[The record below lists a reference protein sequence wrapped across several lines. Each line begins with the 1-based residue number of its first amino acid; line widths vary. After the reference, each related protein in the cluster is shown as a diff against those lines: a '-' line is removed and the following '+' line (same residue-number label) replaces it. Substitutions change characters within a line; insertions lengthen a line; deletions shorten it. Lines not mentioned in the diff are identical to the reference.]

1 MPKPLSKA
9 EIEDFREKLIDAA
22 TRLFAE
28 RGRQDFTLKEL
39 TSELGVSPMTPYRY
53 FEDKDA
59 MLAAV
64 RARAFDRF
72 ADALEVAFAKPGPAP
87 MRALA
92 VYDAY
97 VDFARREPAAYR
109 LMFDVCQPD
118 EEKYPELVRATAR
131 ARNTMTDY
139 VRALLKEGLIE
150 GDPELIGHVFWVP
163 LHGTIM
169 LEMAG
174 KLSPECDARTI
185 RMTMFSALVNAFLP
199 KREK

>member
-28 RGRQDFTLKEL
+28 RRRQDFTLKEL

-87 MRALA
+87 MRAA
-92 VYDAY
+92 G
-97 VDFARREPAAYR
+97 
-109 LMFDVCQPD
+109 
-118 EEKYPELVRATAR
+118 
-131 ARNTMTDY
+131 
-139 VRALLKEGLIE
+139 GL
-150 GDPELIGHVFWVP
+150 
-163 LHGTIM
+163 
-169 LEMAG
+169 
-174 KLSPECDARTI
+174 
-185 RMTMFSALVNAFLP
+185 
-199 KREK
+199 